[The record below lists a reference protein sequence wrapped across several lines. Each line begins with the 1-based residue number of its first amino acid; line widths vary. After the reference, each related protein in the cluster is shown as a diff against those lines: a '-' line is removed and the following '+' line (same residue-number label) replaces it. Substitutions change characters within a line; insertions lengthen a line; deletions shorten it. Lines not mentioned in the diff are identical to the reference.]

1 MVWLN
6 ATGNGKDRTMQL
18 RPRNRVGTIATISK
32 PAFSAL
38 ELCNYLPPIDRSRP
52 RTAEFTKGNSQAKA
66 IERIALQYG

>member
-6 ATGNGKDRTMQL
+6 ASGNGKDRTMQL
-18 RPRNRVGTIATISK
+18 RLRKRVGTIATMRK

-52 RTAEFTKGNSQAKA
+52 RTADFTKGSSQAQA